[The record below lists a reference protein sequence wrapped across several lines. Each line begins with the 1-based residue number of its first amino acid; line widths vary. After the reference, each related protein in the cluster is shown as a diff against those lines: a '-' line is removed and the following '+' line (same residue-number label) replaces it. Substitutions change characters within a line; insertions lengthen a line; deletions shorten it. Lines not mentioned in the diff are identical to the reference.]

1 MNYYKLK
8 KDTKDKEFFY
18 DHSGYFNF
26 WDEVLILRDK
36 RYTTKDSVGLVLVN
50 RTDREFHGCISEE
63 ERIIYPLY
71 LNKSIREH
79 KPEEMFKDFP
89 ELENFVLNK
98 ITVN

>member
-1 MNYYKLK
+1 MNYYKLQK
-8 KDTKDKEFFY
+8 IQKDKQFFY

-36 RYTTKDSVGLVLVN
+36 QYATKDSAGLVLVN
-50 RTDREFHGCISEE
+50 RTNREFHGCMSEE
-63 ERIIYPLY
+63 EKIIYPLY

-89 ELENFVLNK
+89 ELEDLV
-98 ITVN
+98 

>member
-1 MNYYKLK
+1 MFNIKWDDCCDSIREYYIYKLNITIYK
-8 KDTKDKEFFY
+8 K
-18 DHSGYFNF
+18 
-26 WDEVLILRDK
+26 K
-36 RYTTKDSVGLVLVN
+36 RWKYELLQTTS
-50 RTDREFHGCISEE
+50 ISEE

-89 ELENFVLNK
+89 ELEDFVLNK